1 MDLGL
6 KGRTAIVS
14 GASSGLGLATAEA
27 LAGEGANV
35 TMFARRREVLEREA
49 DRIGALAVR
58 GDVTNPRD
66 LSAVVQRTV
75 EAFGGLDILVWNSG
89 GPPPGPATAISPESV
104 EEAVELLLAPLV
116 RLVELCLPHLAQSE
130 GGRILVFTSSAV
142 KEPTE
147 HLALSNTIRPGVT
160 GYAKSLA
167 RELGPQGVTVNCVAP
182 GRIDTAR
189 LAQLYPDGHPARTLG
204 HAAGVRRCRLLP
216 RVRPRALRDGRDCRR
231 RRRPDAR
238 VALMRSRLS
247 PLRFAVAGAILLV
260 AVFAYMVTQKS
271 DKLLE
276 VPDKAHPLSGLINV
290 PGSTRRQDGGGIY
303 YVDVVLQ
310 KASLLQAASK
320 LFRPE
325 GADLISQN

>member
-66 LSAVVQRTV
+66 LKAVVQRTV
-75 EAFGGLDILVWNSG
+75 EAFGGVDILVWNSG
-89 GPPPGPATAISPESV
+89 GPPPGPATAVTPESV
-104 EEAVELLLAPLV
+104 EEAVDLLFTPLI
-116 RLVELCLPHLAQSE
+116 RLVDLCLPHLVQSD

-147 HLALSNTIRPGVT
+147 HLALSNTVRPGVT

-167 RELGPQGVTVNCVAP
+167 RELGPQGVTVNCLAP

-189 LAQLYPDGHPARTLG
+189 LAQLYPDGPTEADLKAIPLGRWGTPQEFGDVACFLASDRAR
-204 HAAGVRRCRLLP
+204 
-216 RVRPRALRDGRDCRR
+216 
-231 RRRPDAR
+231 
-238 VALMRSRLS
+238 
-247 PLRFAVAGAILLV
+247 
-260 AVFAYMVTQKS
+260 YVTGIT
-271 DKLLE
+271 
-276 VPDKAHPLSGLINV
+276 VV
-290 PGSTRRQDGGGIY
+290 VDGGLTRG
-303 YVDVVLQ
+303 
-310 KASLLQAASK
+310 LL
-320 LFRPE
+320 
-325 GADLISQN
+325 